1 MAFSYHPPTRG
12 HCEVCNRLM
21 NHAVAP
27 IIQTYDG
34 KASSSNGYPFH
45 DWYNFV
51 LGFTPTFPEYMLNRE
66 NITAGNGDIVLD
78 PFGGSGTTQLVCKLN
93 GIESFGVDANDFMVF
108 AASKKLDWVLDPQVI
123 TIARNEITAYY
134 NQAVANIDWKNEEYL
149 QEYAD
154 TLRVD
159 ALDKRYISDKPLI
172 KIELLRSAVRN
183 LTCDESHKEL
193 LYFAISSIL
202 VPVSNV
208 KYGPGFGIGKI
219 KDDVDVLAVFIKKID
234 LIISDLSNINDL
246 QRQTP
251 AHTILGD
258 SRQLTQYIEP
268 NTISLIITSPPY
280 PGDHEY
286 TKHSKLEL
294 IFQGYATDLA
304 SFRTIK
310 KRMIRGSTTNIY
322 RTDNERAKVSNIA
335 EIAEVTDEIDSRLKN
350 DGATSG
356 FEKLYTK
363 LVWEYFGG
371 MYSALEE
378 CYKVLRPGG
387 KIALLVSDSHAFK
400 MVHIQTAELLRLV
413 GEEIG
418 FINSEILLWQN
429 KPSTSHKYQLR
440 ENILIL
446 QKPDVQEEE

>member
-1 MAFSYHPPTRG
+1 MAFSYHPPTRSC
-12 HCEVCNRLM
+12 CEVCDLLAKKY
-21 NHAVAP
+21 AVDP
-27 IIQTYDG
+27 IIQTYEG
-34 KASSSNGYPFH
+34 KASSANGYPFH

-51 LGFTPTFPEYMLNRE
+51 LGFTPTFPEYMLNKE
-66 NITAGNGDIVLD
+66 NISAANGDVVLD

-93 GIESFGVDANDFMVF
+93 GIKSYGIDANDFMVF
-108 AASKKLDWVLDPQVI
+108 AASKKLDWNLDPK
-123 TIARNEITAYY
+123 TISILRDQIVSNYNEK
-134 NQAVANIDWKNEEYL
+134 VANIDWENEEAL
-149 QEYAD
+149 SNQANEM
-154 TLRVD
+154 RVE

-172 KIELLRSAVRN
+172 KIEILRNAVAA
-183 LTCDESHKEL
+183 LGCADEYKEFL
-193 LYFAISSIL
+193 SFAISSIL

-219 KDDVDVLAVFIKKID
+219 KDDVDVLATFNKKID
-234 LIISDLSNINDL
+234 LMIKDLSCVTDE
-246 QRQTP
+246 QKGTF
-251 AHTILGD
+251 AETILGD
-258 SRQLTQYIEP
+258 SRQLSQYLEP
-268 NTISLIITSPPY
+268 DSISLIVTSPPY

-322 RTDNERAKVSNIA
+322 RQDNERSKVADIA
-335 EIAEVTDEIDSRLKN
+335 EIAEVTDEIDKRLKN

-363 LVWEYFGG
+363 LIWEYFGG
-371 MYSALEE
+371 MYNALEE
-378 CYKVLRPGG
+378 SLKVLKPGG

-400 MVHIQTAELLRLV
+400 MVHIQTAELLKKV
-413 GEEIG
+413 GEKAG
-418 FINSEILLWQN
+418 FVNAEILLWQN
-429 KPSTSHKYQLR
+429 KPSTSHRYQLR

-446 QKPDVQEEE
+446 QKPE